1 MKRTILFACLA
12 ASLLLSCRK
21 DPWAAVEKG
30 DWNNDHNIIEI
41 KFAGQAGLAK
51 VEDTDAETGVVT
63 VQLASFLI
71 EDKSKVRVDKLIT
84 SYKAECDVKT
94 GDFMDFTVG
103 TPTITV
109 KSPTGLCR
117 TYSIDASDF
126 SEDLLGCYAIRG
138 SYVWGG
144 TGNAYGG
151 AAMLAPESKSGCWNE
166 RDGHGPQA
174 EYDDYLEFTFEEIT
188 DEGNVRGK
196 CMHYGGA
203 DGKHWNGIFAA
214 AMNKE
219 GSVDIDLRKFY
230 RQIPVGESSWLRNY
244 SENTITFTDRS
255 GRSTVASLIDKG
267 EHVIGQTGSNG
278 NDMKDKTFDFTS
290 EAFQFKL
297 QGTDDWTNI
306 YSDYDKFAKKP
317 RTFFVL
323 VERVEAVPDEAKT
336 EGSEGDTGIAEP
348 EPEPE
353 PTLDIAGKWKVSS
366 LNVYGGSDSP
376 AFIKPTDKSWC
387 FSNVTA
393 ESDNILTITPSE
405 ENPLEGIADYAPGAD
420 GKYWNYIF
428 LAKFNKADSTK
439 DVDCGRFYGWLPHG
453 ESKYRVSVADMT
465 ISFTSGAVTYTVPV
479 LLSGD
484 HKYGEK
490 NLNVPSGCI
499 GLDYPCGG
507 VKGNSAYFWTDY
519 DRLAVCPINYVMVF
533 EKQQE

>member
-1 MKRTILFACLA
+1 
-12 ASLLLSCRK
+12 
-21 DPWAAVEKG
+21 
-30 DWNNDHNIIEI
+30 
-41 KFAGQAGLAK
+41 
-51 VEDTDAETGVVT
+51 
-63 VQLASFLI
+63 
-71 EDKSKVRVDKLIT
+71 
-84 SYKAECDVKT
+84 
-94 GDFMDFTVG
+94 MDFTAG

-151 AAMLAPESKSGCWNE
+151 AAMLAPESKSWCWNE

-393 ESDNILTITPSE
+393 ESDNILTVTPSE

>member
-51 VEDTDAETGVVT
+51 VEDTDAETGVVK

-94 GDFMDFTVG
+94 GDFMDFTAG

-151 AAMLAPESKSGCWNE
+151 AAMLAPESKSWCWNE

-484 HKYGEK
+484 HKYWEK

>member
-21 DPWAAVEKG
+21 EQWAAVEKG
-30 DWNNDHNIIEI
+30 EWNNDHNIIEI

-51 VEDTDAETGVVT
+51 VEDTDAETGVVK

-94 GDFMDFTVG
+94 GDFMDFTAG

-151 AAMLAPESKSGCWNE
+151 AAMLAPESKSWCWNE

-393 ESDNILTITPSE
+393 ESDNILTVTPSE

>member
-94 GDFMDFTVG
+94 GDFMDFTAG

-151 AAMLAPESKSGCWNE
+151 AAMLAPESKSWCWNE

-393 ESDNILTITPSE
+393 ESDNILTVTPSE